1 MLMNVNMNDN
11 ELRKV
16 VKIQDKINK
25 KRVQIDN
32 LQRKIITL
40 AEDIANLRVYEKHL
54 KKQRDRRQRR

>member
-1 MLMNVNMNDN
+1 MNDN

-16 VKIQDKINK
+16 VKILDKINK

-32 LQRKIITL
+32 LHEKIIKL
-40 AEDIANLRVYEKHL
+40 SEDIANLRVYEKHL